1 MAIWPRH
8 VFGGNFMLG
17 LIITAIGTVLF
28 VMYALG
34 IAGDGAV
41 LIAAAILITGG
52 MIKAEL
58 SVIVNLLGNAY
69 INVFGEYDECDCDDE
84 GSDEEDE

>member
-1 MAIWPRH
+1 
-8 VFGGNFMLG
+8 MLA

-41 LIAAAILITGG
+41 LIAAAILIVGG
-52 MIKAEL
+52 TIKAEL
-58 SVIVNLLGNAY
+58 SVIVTLLGNAY
-69 INVFGEYDECDCDDE
+69 INVFGEYDECDDEDD

>member
-1 MAIWPRH
+1 
-8 VFGGNFMLG
+8 MLA

-41 LIAAAILITGG
+41 LIAAAILIAGG

-58 SVIVNLLGNAY
+58 GLLVDLLSNAY
-69 INVFGEYDECDCDDE
+69 INVFGEYDECDDDA
-84 GSDEEDE
+84 GNDDDKEDK

>member
-1 MAIWPRH
+1 
-8 VFGGNFMLG
+8 MLA

-28 VMYALG
+28 VIYSLG

-41 LIAAAILITGG
+41 LIAAAIFIVGG

-58 SVIVNLLGNAY
+58 GQIGDLLGNAY
-69 INVFGEYDECDCDDE
+69 INVFGEYDEDGCSD
-84 GSDEEDE
+84 DEEDE

>member
-1 MAIWPRH
+1 MFA
-8 VFGGNFMLG
+8 

-34 IAGDGAV
+34 IAADGAV
-41 LIAAAILITGG
+41 LIAAAILIAGG

-58 SVIVNLLGNAY
+58 ATIVTFLLNAY
-69 INVFGEYDECDCDDE
+69 INVFGEYDEDYDDDDCDDE
-84 GSDEEDE
+84 EDE

>member
-1 MAIWPRH
+1 
-8 VFGGNFMLG
+8 MLA

-41 LIAAAILITGG
+41 LIAAAILIASG

-58 SVIVNLLGNAY
+58 SAIVNLLGNAY
-69 INVFGEYDECDCDDE
+69 INVFGEYDE
-84 GSDEEDE
+84 GDEEDDEDGD

>member
-1 MAIWPRH
+1 MFA
-8 VFGGNFMLG
+8 

-28 VMYALG
+28 LLYALG

-41 LIAAAILITGG
+41 LIAAAILIAGG

-58 SVIVNLLGNAY
+58 SVIVNLLSNAY
-69 INVFGEYDECDCDDE
+69 TNIFGEYDEEDEDCN
-84 GSDEEDE
+84 DEEDE

>member
-1 MAIWPRH
+1 MFA
-8 VFGGNFMLG
+8 

-34 IAGDGAV
+34 LAGDGAV
-41 LIAAAILITGG
+41 LIAAAILIAGG

-58 SVIVNLLGNAY
+58 SVIVNLLSNAY
-69 INVFGEYDECDCDDE
+69 INVFGEYDEDYDDDGCD
-84 GSDEEDE
+84 DEEDE

>member
-1 MAIWPRH
+1 
-8 VFGGNFMLG
+8 MLA

-28 VMYALG
+28 VMYVLG

-41 LIAAAILITGG
+41 LIAAAILIVGG

-58 SVIVNLLGNAY
+58 AVIVNLLSNAY
-69 INVFGEYDECDCDDE
+69 VFSDYDEYYDERDCDDK
-84 GSDEEDE
+84 EDE

>member
-1 MAIWPRH
+1 
-8 VFGGNFMLG
+8 MLA

-41 LIAAAILITGG
+41 LIAAAILIASGI
-52 MIKAEL
+52 IKAEL
-58 SVIVNLLGNAY
+58 SAIVDLLSNAY
-69 INVFGEYDECDCDDE
+69 VNVFGEYDECDDKDD

>member
-1 MAIWPRH
+1 
-8 VFGGNFMLG
+8 MLA

-34 IAGDGAV
+34 IAGDGTV
-41 LIAAAILITGG
+41 LIAAAILIVGG

-58 SVIVNLLGNAY
+58 GLIVDILTNAY
-69 INVFGEYDECDCDDE
+69 INAFGEYDECDCDDDD
-84 GSDEEDE
+84 GDEEDE

>member
-1 MAIWPRH
+1 
-8 VFGGNFMLG
+8 MLA

-41 LIAAAILITGG
+41 LIAAAILIVGG

-58 SVIVNLLGNAY
+58 GLIGDMLHSAY
-69 INVFGEYDECDCDDE
+69 IFSEYDEYYDDCDYD
-84 GSDEEDE
+84 DEEDE

>member
-1 MAIWPRH
+1 
-8 VFGGNFMLG
+8 MLA

-41 LIAAAILITGG
+41 LIAAAILIASG

-58 SVIVNLLGNAY
+58 GQIVNLLSNAY
-69 INVFGEYDECDCDDE
+69 VNIFGEYDECDDEDDGSNDDDE
-84 GSDEEDE
+84 

>member
-1 MAIWPRH
+1 
-8 VFGGNFMLG
+8 MLA

-28 VMYALG
+28 VIYALG

-41 LIAAAILITGG
+41 LIAAAILIVGG

-58 SVIVNLLGNAY
+58 GLLVDMLRSAY
-69 INVFGEYDECDCDDE
+69 IFSDYDEYYDEDNCD
-84 GSDEEDE
+84 DEEDE

>member
-1 MAIWPRH
+1 
-8 VFGGNFMLG
+8 MLA

-28 VMYALG
+28 VIYALG

-41 LIAAAILITGG
+41 LIAAAILIVGG

-58 SVIVNLLGNAY
+58 GLLVDLLSNAY
-69 INVFGEYDECDCDDE
+69 IFSDYDEYYDECNDNDK
-84 GSDEEDE
+84 EDE

>member
-1 MAIWPRH
+1 
-8 VFGGNFMLG
+8 MLA

-41 LIAAAILITGG
+41 LIAAAILIAGG
-52 MIKAEL
+52 TIKAEL
-58 SVIVNLLGNAY
+58 SVIVTLLGNAY
-69 INVFGEYDECDCDDE
+69 INIFGEYDECDDEDDE
-84 GSDEEDE
+84 CDCDDEEDE

>member
-1 MAIWPRH
+1 MFA
-8 VFGGNFMLG
+8 

-41 LIAAAILITGG
+41 LIAAAILIAGG

-58 SVIVNLLGNAY
+58 SVIVNLLSNAY
-69 INVFGEYDECDCDDE
+69 TNVFGEYDEKDE
-84 GSDEEDE
+84 EEDEEDGD

>member
-1 MAIWPRH
+1 
-8 VFGGNFMLG
+8 MLA

-41 LIAAAILITGG
+41 LIAAAILIVGG

-58 SVIVNLLGNAY
+58 GLLVDLLSNAY
-69 INVFGEYDECDCDDE
+69 INAFGEYDECDDEDDCN
-84 GSDEEDE
+84 DEEDE

>member
-1 MAIWPRH
+1 MFA
-8 VFGGNFMLG
+8 

-41 LIAAAILITGG
+41 LIAAAILIAGG

-58 SVIVNLLGNAY
+58 SMIVNLLSNAY
-69 INVFGEYDECDCDDE
+69 TNVFGEYDEDDCDED
-84 GSDEEDE
+84 DCNDEDE

>member
-1 MAIWPRH
+1 
-8 VFGGNFMLG
+8 MLA

-41 LIAAAILITGG
+41 LIAAVILIVGG

-58 SVIVNLLGNAY
+58 GLIVDLLTNAY
-69 INVFGEYDECDCDDE
+69 INVFGEYEECDDE
-84 GSDEEDE
+84 DDCNDEEDE

>member
-1 MAIWPRH
+1 
-8 VFGGNFMLG
+8 MLA

-28 VMYALG
+28 VIYALG

-41 LIAAAILITGG
+41 LIAAAIFIVGG

-58 SVIVNLLGNAY
+58 GLIVDLLSSAY
-69 INVFGEYDECDCDDE
+69 IFSDYDDDDCSDE
-84 GSDEEDE
+84 GDE

>member
-1 MAIWPRH
+1 
-8 VFGGNFMLG
+8 MLA

-41 LIAAAILITGG
+41 LIAAAILIVGG

-58 SVIVNLLGNAY
+58 GLIGDLLTNAY
-69 INVFGEYDECDCDDE
+69 IYTFGEYDECDDEDD
-84 GSDEEDE
+84 GSDEEDD

>member
-1 MAIWPRH
+1 
-8 VFGGNFMLG
+8 MLA

-28 VMYALG
+28 VIYALG

-41 LIAAAILITGG
+41 LIAAAILIAGG

-58 SVIVNLLGNAY
+58 GLLVDLLSNAY
-69 INVFGEYDECDCDDE
+69 IFSDYDEYYDECNDNDK
-84 GSDEEDE
+84 EDE

>member
-1 MAIWPRH
+1 
-8 VFGGNFMLG
+8 MLA

-41 LIAAAILITGG
+41 IIAAAILIVGG

-58 SVIVNLLGNAY
+58 GLLVDLLSNAY
-69 INVFGEYDECDCDDE
+69 ITAFGESDECDRDDD

>member
-1 MAIWPRH
+1 MLAI
-8 VFGGNFMLG
+8 
-17 LIITAIGTVLF
+17 IITAIGTVLF

-41 LIAAAILITGG
+41 LIAAAILIVGG

-58 SVIVNLLGNAY
+58 GLIGDLLTNAY
-69 INVFGEYDECDCDDE
+69 INAFREYDEYQDECDCDDGD

>member
-1 MAIWPRH
+1 
-8 VFGGNFMLG
+8 MLG

-41 LIAAAILITGG
+41 LIAAAILIVGG

-58 SVIVNLLGNAY
+58 GLLVDLLSNAY
-69 INVFGEYDECDCDDE
+69 IFSDYDEYHDECDCDDK
-84 GSDEEDE
+84 EDE

>member
-1 MAIWPRH
+1 
-8 VFGGNFMLG
+8 MLA

-41 LIAAAILITGG
+41 LIAAAILIVGG
-52 MIKAEL
+52 MTKAEL
-58 SVIVNLLGNAY
+58 GQIVNIISNAY
-69 INVFGEYDECDCDDE
+69 INIFGEYDECDDEDD
-84 GSDEEDE
+84 GNDEEDE

>member
-1 MAIWPRH
+1 
-8 VFGGNFMLG
+8 MLA

-41 LIAAAILITGG
+41 LIAAAIFIVGG

-58 SVIVNLLGNAY
+58 GQIVNLLGNAY
-69 INVFGEYDECDCDDE
+69 INVFGEDDECDDEDD
-84 GSDEEDE
+84 GSDKEDE

>member
-1 MAIWPRH
+1 
-8 VFGGNFMLG
+8 MLA

-41 LIAAAILITGG
+41 LIAAAILIAGG

-58 SVIVNLLGNAY
+58 GLIGDLLTNAY
-69 INVFGEYDECDCDDE
+69 INAFGEYDECDEDD

>member
-1 MAIWPRH
+1 
-8 VFGGNFMLG
+8 MLA

-28 VMYALG
+28 VLYAFG

-41 LIAAAILITGG
+41 LIAAAILIVGG

-58 SVIVNLLGNAY
+58 GLIGDLLSNAY
-69 INVFGEYDECDCDDE
+69 INVFGEYDECDDEDD

>member
-1 MAIWPRH
+1 
-8 VFGGNFMLG
+8 MLA

-41 LIAAAILITGG
+41 LIAAAILIVGG

-58 SVIVNLLGNAY
+58 AVIVNILNNAY
-69 INVFGEYDECDCDDE
+69 ICAFGEYDECDEDE
-84 GSDEEDE
+84 DCSDEEDE

>member
-1 MAIWPRH
+1 
-8 VFGGNFMLG
+8 MLA

-41 LIAAAILITGG
+41 LIAAAILIVGG

-58 SVIVNLLGNAY
+58 GLIGDLLTNAY
-69 INVFGEYDECDCDDE
+69 INAFGEYDECDYDDDD

>member
-1 MAIWPRH
+1 
-8 VFGGNFMLG
+8 MLA

-41 LIAAAILITGG
+41 LIAAAILIAGG
-52 MIKAEL
+52 MIKTEL
-58 SVIVNLLGNAY
+58 SVIVTLLGNAY
-69 INVFGEYDECDCDDE
+69 INVFGEYEECDDE
-84 GSDEEDE
+84 DDGSDEEDE

>member
-1 MAIWPRH
+1 
-8 VFGGNFMLG
+8 MLA

-41 LIAAAILITGG
+41 LIAAAILIVGG

-58 SVIVNLLGNAY
+58 GQIVNLLSNAY
-69 INVFGEYDECDCDDE
+69 INIFGEYDECDDEDDCSDDE
-84 GSDEEDE
+84 DE

>member
-1 MAIWPRH
+1 
-8 VFGGNFMLG
+8 MLA

-41 LIAAAILITGG
+41 LIAAAILIVGG

-58 SVIVNLLGNAY
+58 GLIGDLLTNAY
-69 INVFGEYDECDCDDE
+69 INAFGEYEEDDCND
-84 GSDEEDE
+84 DEEDE

>member
-1 MAIWPRH
+1 
-8 VFGGNFMLG
+8 MLA

-41 LIAAAILITGG
+41 LITAAIMIAGG

-58 SVIVNLLGNAY
+58 CVIVNLLGNAY
-69 INVFGEYDECDCDDE
+69 INIFGEYDECDDEDD